1 MSPVQ
6 RVLILSIGNPGKYR
20 DTYHS
25 AGHIVLESLRKQLS
39 LDLPPFTTTKY
50 GKQPA
55 LASIGWRYSLVQSPA
70 IMNVS
75 GVWVAAAIRQHF
87 EEYMLSPEQGAVVL
101 IHDDLELEM
110 GAVKTRKWD
119 SSHKGHNGV
128 RSIQSLRILL
138 SQAPGAKF
146 ARVSVGIGRPQG
158 RDKATVSDFVLSTVS
173 RHDRS
178 VLEGRS
184 TEGVLDALISLES
197 KWKDG

>member
-6 RVLILSIGNPGKYR
+6 RVLLLSIGNPGKYR
-20 DTYHS
+20 NTYHS
-25 AGHIVLESLRKQLS
+25 AGHIVLESLRKRLS
-39 LDLPPFTTTKY
+39 SDLSPFTVIKY
-50 GKQPA
+50 GKQAA
-55 LASIGWRYSLVQSPA
+55 LASVGRRYSLVQSPA

-75 GVWVAAAIRQHF
+75 GAWVAAAIRQHF
-87 EEYMLSPEQGAVVL
+87 EEHMLSPEQGAVL
-101 IHDDLELEM
+101 LLHDDLELDM

-128 RSIQSLRILL
+128 RSIQGSRVLL

-146 ARVSVGIGRPQG
+146 ARVSVGIGRPQA
-158 RDKATVSDFVLSTVS
+158 RDKATVSDFVLSAVS

-184 TEGVLDALISLES
+184 TEGVLDALISLEN
-197 KWKDG
+197 KWKGE